1 MPIFVKLMRNTALA
15 AAFAVGLASCAAT
28 PVLAQEN
35 CIARDAV
42 VAQAEVA
49 TASGAVLTHYRG
61 EQAIRAWAVLRDA
74 IGEPPRE
81 IEITE
86 ILIVR
91 GPAAAVVALIEG
103 DKSCYVVQTSP
114 VFSERMRLAAEGA
127 PA

>member
-15 AAFAVGLASCAAT
+15 AAFAAGLAASPASAE
-28 PVLAQEN
+28 EN
-35 CIARDAV
+35 CIARDAI

-61 EQAIRAWAVLRDA
+61 PEAVRAWAVLRA
-74 IGEPPRE
+74 EIGEPPRE
-81 IEITE
+81 IEVTE
-86 ILIVR
+86 MLIVR

-103 DKSCYVVQTSP
+103 DKGCYVVQTPPSF
-114 VFSERMRLAAEGA
+114 VERMRRAAEGA